1 MAGFVLNNSALLSGL
16 AFGPGNNIQSGIYEW
31 KCKLHV
37 MKINASSSKLF
48 LSYQIEF
55 HFWHNIQGYVKC
67 LQLNYVKW
75 VVT

>member
-16 AFGPGNNIQSGIYEW
+16 GPGNNIQSGIYEW

-48 LSYQIEF
+48 LSTSDKIPF
-55 HFWHNIQGYVKC
+55 
-67 LQLNYVKW
+67 L
-75 VVT
+75 T